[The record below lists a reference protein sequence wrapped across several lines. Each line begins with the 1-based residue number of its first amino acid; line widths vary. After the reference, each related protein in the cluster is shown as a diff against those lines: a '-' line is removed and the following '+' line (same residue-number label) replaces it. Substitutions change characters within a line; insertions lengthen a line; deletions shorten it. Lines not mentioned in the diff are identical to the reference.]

1 MAKAKGAIGFG
12 AGQVEAMDQLMLIP
26 VTSLLIVAN
35 VIVSLFALSNAPFM
49 DRNLFHVGP
58 ILERR
63 EWHRLVTSG
72 FLHGGMLHLMV
83 NMYVLF
89 MFGGYVERMVGPVAY
104 LIIYFAALMGG
115 SVWALLENKSNASYR
130 ALGASG
136 ATSGIVMSFILYNPF
151 EPLMIFPI
159 PFFMPAVVLG
169 FAFVVISAVLAQR
182 ERKVIGHEA
191 HLGGALSGIL
201 ATIAVQPSA
210 LSNFS
215 NEVARALGGS

>member
-1 MAKAKGAIGFG
+1 
-12 AGQVEAMDQLMLIP
+12 MDQFMLIP
-26 VTSLLIVAN
+26 VTSLLIVGN
-35 VIVSLFALSNAPFM
+35 VLASFIALSNPRFL
-49 DRNLFHVGP
+49 DKNLFHVGP

-63 EWHRLVTSG
+63 EWHRMVTSG
-72 FLHGGMLHLMV
+72 FLHGGILHLFV

-89 MFGGYVERMVGPVAY
+89 MFGGFVERVMGPVSY
-104 LIIYFAALMGG
+104 VIVYFAALLGG
-115 SVWALLENKSNASYR
+115 NAWALLENKNEPSYR

-136 ATSGIVMSFILYNPF
+136 ATSGIVMSFILFRPF

-169 FAFVVISAVLAQR
+169 ILFVVGSAILAQR
-182 ERKVIGHEA
+182 ENKAIGHEA
-191 HLGGALSGIL
+191 HLGGALAGII
-201 ATIAVQPSA
+201 ATIIVVPGA